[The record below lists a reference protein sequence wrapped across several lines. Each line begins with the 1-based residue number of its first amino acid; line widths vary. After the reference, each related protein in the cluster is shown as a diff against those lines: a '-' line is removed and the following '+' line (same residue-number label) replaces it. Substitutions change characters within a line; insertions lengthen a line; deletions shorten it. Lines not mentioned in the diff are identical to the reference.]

1 MFRHVLFVLA
11 GGAVWTSLAEQVGE
25 DATCSAEDAAAGGC
39 RMSDQLSESL
49 ASELDGVA
57 QDIQQMCPLL
67 DSSLTGPVLWALG
80 ILKRSTGAMS
90 MLSLWPS
97 GVHPE
102 TFADEYTTSV
112 MTIIGRVLLGLYKT
126 RDKSYVNVPTEM
138 LSAEDIL
145 KVENIHAPHYD
156 VDGNPNFYWFEAVVP
171 KFAMRKLYVP
181 LMTCF
186 YSALR
191 KLNAENHS
199 LSGTFDDA
207 LNDPKHNT
215 WEAVLSKGQ
224 SMRDWVMSFYD
235 IAHTWDGNKLW
246 PQQMTDFSVYFKKDE
261 WEDQLEYAIAFHL
274 IGAHRLES
282 GQWSFDVPGTGS
294 RVTLPFRIPLNSL
307 SGFQVRDHFGKYG
320 VDLYFTEDGLPA
332 LLETPAGDIV
342 VRGDKEWQYWK
353 FVWRS
358 TLVTGITLTD
368 HLHFTHF
375 RTGNVMARAVRVA
388 VKGSNPLR
396 RVLSIFTF
404 GTIFVNVQAVHV
416 LCGPNHLL
424 HRATPF
430 SNFVKLSHKVPELL
444 QDITEATPIRAVT
457 EDAVFEKLHP
467 KIKTLPFYADGR
479 LLFAAIKKYTDEMFD
494 LLDIC
499 EDGELASDFLHLRE
513 QFLNETVEAHYRIDE
528 RIQPYAK
535 ETSCSGTFEPLMKH
549 RMAVNIFVVTG
560 FHRHVGFVGDYYADP
575 GLASMS
581 WKSGEAFGRPRQHM
595 IMSVVNVFTSMRQP
609 LLKEDYT
616 HLFKGLEKEEALT
629 KAWKSFQADLQKVEE
644 EIDRRNE
651 QREIKN
657 INMSPKIVE
666 SAVSK

>member
-1 MFRHVLFVLA
+1 MMFRHVLFVLA

-199 LSGTFDDA
+199 LSGAFDDA

-246 PQQMTDFSVYFKKDE
+246 PQQMTDFSVYFKKAQQKGVF
-261 WEDQLEYAIAFHL
+261 WRGAGVLPSTV
-274 IGAHRLES
+274 GAHFVCTQLRTIAAAHNLKTMQRPETPP
-282 GQWSFDVPGTGS
+282 W
-294 RVTLPFRIPLNSL
+294 
-307 SGFQVRDHFGKYG
+307 RDEKAERRAA
-320 VDLYFTEDGLPA
+320 TTA
-332 LLETPAGDIV
+332 SILLEMFLALFLYLFIQSSMGFTV
-342 VRGDKEWQYWK
+342 V
-353 FVWRS
+353 
-358 TLVTGITLTD
+358 
-368 HLHFTHF
+368 
-375 RTGNVMARAVRVA
+375 
-388 VKGSNPLR
+388 
-396 RVLSIFTF
+396 
-404 GTIFVNVQAVHV
+404 
-416 LCGPNHLL
+416 
-424 HRATPF
+424 
-430 SNFVKLSHKVPELL
+430 
-444 QDITEATPIRAVT
+444 
-457 EDAVFEKLHP
+457 
-467 KIKTLPFYADGR
+467 
-479 LLFAAIKKYTDEMFD
+479 
-494 LLDIC
+494 
-499 EDGELASDFLHLRE
+499 
-513 QFLNETVEAHYRIDE
+513 
-528 RIQPYAK
+528 
-535 ETSCSGTFEPLMKH
+535 
-549 RMAVNIFVVTG
+549 
-560 FHRHVGFVGDYYADP
+560 
-575 GLASMS
+575 
-581 WKSGEAFGRPRQHM
+581 
-595 IMSVVNVFTSMRQP
+595 
-609 LLKEDYT
+609 
-616 HLFKGLEKEEALT
+616 
-629 KAWKSFQADLQKVEE
+629 
-644 EIDRRNE
+644 
-651 QREIKN
+651 
-657 INMSPKIVE
+657 
-666 SAVSK
+666 